1 MWPQPSEQEVKNL
14 KVCIE
19 LTGLRLSKPRHLHNL
34 QELWDRQGQ
43 LNHDRPPFGAPIM
56 GLSPTSKASLPQL
69 QTARREKLDPCPSE
83 FPRVIHGV
91 PAVDRKVKA
100 NGFEE
105 KGVKRKAEVEKGWTK
120 EPLEYT
126 ESDTGTS
133 SHSVSFKC
141 TVVSEKQSIC
151 SEQRN
156 LSVKIFRGHLCQEE
170 LRLKMVRG
178 NGVNWFCRLLS
189 CFICMTKQ
197 FPLLGTKHSG
207 KQCRHRECCFLCT
220 TNFILPPTYCI
231 LHNTYYNLYP

>member
-1 MWPQPSEQEVKNL
+1 MLIQGINGLLLSLSADVWPQPSEQEVKNL

-43 LNHDRPPFGAPIM
+43 LNHDRPQFGAPIM

-83 FPRVIHGV
+83 FPGVTHDV
-91 PAVDRKVKA
+91 PAVDRKIKA

-120 EPLEYT
+120 DQLKYT

-133 SHSVSFKC
+133 SHSFSLKC
-141 TVVSEKQSIC
+141 MVVSEKQSILGRTEKPVC
-151 SEQRN
+151 EN
-156 LSVKIFRGHLCQEE
+156 L
-170 LRLKMVRG
+170 
-178 NGVNWFCRLLS
+178 
-189 CFICMTKQ
+189 
-197 FPLLGTKHSG
+197 
-207 KQCRHRECCFLCT
+207 
-220 TNFILPPTYCI
+220 
-231 LHNTYYNLYP
+231 